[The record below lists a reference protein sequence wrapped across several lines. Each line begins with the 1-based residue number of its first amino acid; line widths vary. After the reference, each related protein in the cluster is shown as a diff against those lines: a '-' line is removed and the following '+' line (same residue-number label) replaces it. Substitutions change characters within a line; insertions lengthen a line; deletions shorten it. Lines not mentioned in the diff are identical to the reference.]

1 MTAPANRL
9 LDRLIARVE
18 NSDRFD
24 RIADAAADLAAKP
37 LAFRPLR
44 NVLSGT
50 AGGHPLHPAM
60 VLAPM
65 GSWLAAS
72 YLDVLGG
79 KTDSANSVA
88 AQRLIAAGLVTAA
101 PAALTGASDWS
112 YTTGAERRVGF
123 AHAVGNWL
131 AIGLYA
137 GSWSAR
143 RQGHLTTGKYLA
155 AGGAALLGVTGW
167 LGGHL
172 AYARGVGVDTTAFQV
187 APDEWTEVIGAG
199 DGNSVVNIADLVLDQ
214 PTLVHADGVPVMV
227 VLIGGAD
234 ERQLLALADRCTHRG
249 GPLHEGSYE
258 DGCIVCPWHESR
270 FRVSDGQ
277 VLTGPATRSQPT
289 YEARARYG
297 AVQVRRTGE
306 TGSLR
311 TNPVH

>member
-9 LDRLIARVE
+9 LNRLVARIE
-18 NSDRFD
+18 NSNRLD
-24 RIADAAADLAAKP
+24 RIADAAANIAAKP
-37 LAFRPLR
+37 LTFTPLR

-65 GSWLAAS
+65 GSWLAAT
-72 YLDVLGG
+72 YLDFGG
-79 KTDSANSVA
+79 AAGKNADAA
-88 AQRLIAAGLVTAA
+88 AQRLIAAGLVTAL

-123 AHAVGNWL
+123 VHAAGNWL

-137 GSWSAR
+137 GSWTAR
-143 RQGHLTTGKYLA
+143 RQGHHTTGKYLA
-155 AGGAALLGVTGW
+155 VGGSALLGVTGW

-187 APDEWTEVIGAG
+187 APGEWTDVINVAEL
-199 DGNSVVNIADLVLDQ
+199 AADQ
-214 PTLVHADGVPVMV
+214 PTLVHAAGVPVML
-227 VLIGGAD
+227 VLTGNSGDGGNGSDAGD
-234 ERQLLALADRCTHRG
+234 GELLALAGRCTHRG
-249 GPLHEGSYE
+249 GPLHEGPYE
-258 DGCIVCPWHESR
+258 DGCIVCPWHGSR

-277 VLTGPATRSQPT
+277 VLGGPATRSQPA
-289 YEARARYG
+289 YETRTRYG
-297 AVQVRRTGE
+297 SVQVRRTGE

-311 TNPVH
+311 TRPLI